1 VINTAD
7 LRSPAFF
14 VSRAHDM
21 SAFVARK
28 LSGLRWSRM
37 EATNEVDRGAT
48 GDRED
53 AIQRGI

>member
-1 VINTAD
+1 MINTAD

-37 EATNEVDRGAT
+37 EVTNAADRDATEDT
-48 GDRED
+48 ED
-53 AIQRGI
+53 AIHRGI